1 MASLVSGLDN
11 ISITNNKNIGENS
24 HAQHAW
30 THANFEH
37 DLVQLYFQLVRIP
50 KHSLEKIKSVS
61 KKYSL
66 LVSTAIQNSNEVQ
79 INYCMSLLFQTRDI
93 CGGKGEYSLFY
104 NLLTAWESSW
114 EAYKHKLSSP
124 LKLCFTVENTDFDKP
139 YGSWKD
145 VKYIVAHWQKH
156 YAISKDELVST
167 WRQYPILAFII
178 DLSVKQFISDK
189 TSDSPSLVSRWLP
202 REKSSFGWQAS
213 IYAEL
218 FTLYSECAPPA
229 RGVIAQENEWTT
241 SQKRGF
247 MRNYRKGLASL
258 NRRLGTIQI
267 NQAGKNWRNIDFE
280 KQGTSLT
287 MQRQKAA
294 FMCRGKNA
302 AAVNDQDRIEC
313 KNNYL
318 KYLENCK
325 SGKTRMKSK
334 RVSLGEMV
342 KDACLNQT
350 TTVQEYLDSINIA
363 WRDHDTPT
371 QQFKDCI
378 AMVDTSA
385 SMTWENCPFYDA
397 IGIGLKI
404 AECSTLGKRI
414 MTFSSIPTWTNLEGK
429 DTLVDMVVEVG
440 KGNVGMNTDI
450 YKALNLIA
458 TAGLEQDLAPSVVE
472 DLWLVLLSDMQ
483 IDSADKNWNSLDQNL
498 EILFHDT
505 GLKTSHKTP
514 YSPPTIVYWN
524 MRNTNGFPCSTV
536 RNNVIMV
543 SGYSVDVLKSVFL
556 KGPKALKDMKPWDA
570 LALTLQANR
579 YSWFWN

>member
-1 MASLVSGLDN
+1 MSSLVSGLDN
-11 ISITNNKNIGENS
+11 IAKQNSMNIGENS

-30 THANFEH
+30 THADFEH
-37 DLVQLYFQLVRIP
+37 NLVQLYFQLVRIP
-50 KHSLEKIKSVS
+50 KHSIEKIKSVT
-61 KKYSL
+61 KKYSI
-66 LVSTAIQNSNEVQ
+66 LVSNAVQINNEMQ

-104 NLLTAWESSW
+104 NLLTAWESVW
-114 EAYKHKLSSP
+114 EKYKYKLSLP
-124 LKLCFTVENTDFDKP
+124 LRLCFTSENTDFDKP

-156 YAISKDELVST
+156 YGTSKTGLVAT

-178 DLSVKQFISDK
+178 DLAVKQFISDK

-202 REKSSFGWQAS
+202 REKSSFGWQAP

-218 FTLYSECAPPA
+218 FTLYSQCAPPA
-229 RGVIAQENEWTT
+229 RGVIAEEKTW
-241 SQKRGF
+241 SSSEKRGF

-258 NRRLGTIQI
+258 NRSLGTIQV
-267 NQAGKNWRNIDFE
+267 NQAGKNWRNIDFV

-302 AAVNDQDRIEC
+302 AAVDDQDRIEC

-318 KYLENCK
+318 KYIEDCK
-325 SGKTRMKSK
+325 SGKTHMKSK
-334 RVSLGEMV
+334 RVSLGEIV
-342 KDACLNQT
+342 KDAFLNQ
-350 TTVQEYLDSINIA
+350 TTVQEYVDTINLA
-363 WRDHDTPT
+363 WRDHDTPSH
-371 QQFKDCI
+371 QFKDCI

-429 DTLVDMVVEVG
+429 DTLTDMVIEVS

-458 TAGLEQDLAPSVVE
+458 TACLEQDLAPSVVE
-472 DLWLVLLSDMQ
+472 DLCLVILSDMQ

-524 MRNTNGFPCSTV
+524 MRNTDGFPCSTV
-536 RNNVIMV
+536 RKNVIMV
-543 SGYSVDVLKSVFL
+543 SGYSIDVLKSVFL

-570 LALTLQANR
+570 LAMTLEANR